1 LAAIRLPANGWTPR
15 DYQLPAWEALEGGV
29 KRALLVWARRHGK
42 DDVCLHYAA
51 TQTQERVGTYWHM
64 LPQAAQAR
72 KAIWDAVNPHTGRRR
87 IDEVFPREL
96 RATTREQD
104 MLIRFK
110 SGSSWQVLG
119 SDNYDNFVGS
129 PPVGVVFSEWALCD
143 PRAWSYV
150 RPILLE
156 NDGWALFN
164 STPRGQNHLHE
175 MYTAYEDDP
184 SWFVQRLR
192 ADQSGLFT
200 EKQLESERSEYIK
213 ESGADV
219 GDALFRQEYMCS
231 FEAPVVGAYYARL
244 LEEAE
249 GDGRISNVPFDP
261 AVPVYTAWD
270 LGIGDSTAIWFA
282 QVLGREVRLIDYYEA
297 SGVGLDHYV
306 AQLREGRRARYAYAE
321 HWLPHDADHKE
332 LSTGR
337 SRIETLRSLG
347 LEARVLPVARVED
360 GINAVRMLLPRVWID
375 KERCAE
381 GIKALKHYRSE
392 WDEKRKVLR
401 PRPLHDWSSHG
412 ADAMRYF
419 AQAYRDTWGNP
430 RKTYAED
437 LALPDM
443 GAV

>member
-1 LAAIRLPANGWTPR
+1 MPSWA
-15 DYQLPAWEALEGGV
+15 ALEAGI
-29 KRALLVWARRHGK
+29 KRALLVWPRRHGK
-42 DDVCLHYAA
+42 DDICLHYTA
-51 TQTQERVGTYWHM
+51 TQTQQRVGTYWHM

-72 KAIWDAVNPHTGRRR
+72 KAIWDAINPHTAKRR
-87 IDEVFPREL
+87 IDEVFPKGL

-119 SDNYDNFVGS
+119 SDNYDSFVGS

-156 NDGWALFN
+156 NDGFALFN
-164 STPRGQNHLHE
+164 GTPRGRNHHAT
-175 MYTAYEDDP
+175 MYEQYRDDP
-184 SWFVQRLR
+184 QWFVERLS
-192 ADQSGLFT
+192 ALDTGLFT
-200 EKQLESERSEYIK
+200 PAQLEAERAEYVL
-213 ESGADV
+213 ENGEDV
-219 GDALFRQEYMCS
+219 GEALFRQEYLCS
-231 FEAPVVGAYYARL
+231 FEAPVVGAYYAKL

-249 GDGRISNVPFDP
+249 EDGRISSVPFEPDQR
-261 AVPVYTAWD
+261 VYTAWD

-282 QVLGREVRLIDYYEA
+282 QVSGREIRLIDYYES

-306 AQLREGRRARYAYAE
+306 AKLREGRRARYTYAE
-321 HWLPHDADHKE
+321 HWLPHDAEHRE

-337 SRIETLRSLG
+337 SRLETLRNLG
-347 LEARVLPVARVED
+347 LEARVLPVARIED

-375 KERCAE
+375 KARCAE
-381 GIKALKHYRSE
+381 GIRALQHYRSE

-412 ADAMRYF
+412 ADALRYF
-419 AQAYRDTWGNP
+419 AQSYRDTWGRP
-430 RKTYAED
+430 GKSYSER
-437 LALPDM
+437 LDM
-443 GAV
+443 PEYGAV

>member
-1 LAAIRLPANGWTPR
+1 MTAIDLGYRPRDWQKELHRDGTRFKVVVIHRRGGKTVGAVMDMLDHAIRATNERPR
-15 DYQLPAWEALEGGV
+15 YAYIAPYYKQAKAVAWDYLKAFALKIPG
-29 KRALLVWARRHGK
+29 
-42 DDVCLHYAA
+42 
-51 TQTQERVGTYWHM
+51 
-64 LPQAAQAR
+64 AQA
-72 KAIWDAVNPHTGRRR
+72 N
-87 IDEVFPREL
+87 ESEL
-96 RATTREQD
+96 RVDLPNGARIQ
-104 MLIRFK
+104 LY
-110 SGSSWQVLG
+110 GA
-119 SDNYDNFVGS
+119 DNYDALRGIYLD
-129 PPVGVVFSEWALCD
+129 GVVLDEFGDMD
-143 PRAWSYV
+143 PRAWAEV
-150 RPILLE
+150 IRPALS
-156 NDGWALFN
+156 DRQGWATFIG
-164 STPRGQNHLHE
+164 TPKGQN
-175 MYTAYEDDP
+175 TFYELYQHAKEAEGW
-184 SWFVQRLR
+184 SARMLK
-192 ADQSGLFT
+192 ASESGLVAEDELRDARAVMT
-200 EKQLESERSEYIK
+200 EDQY
-213 ESGADV
+213 A
-219 GDALFRQEYMCS
+219 QEFECS
-231 FEAPVVGAYYARL
+231 FEAAIPGAYYAKL
-244 LEEAE
+244 IAEAE
-249 GDGRISNVPFDP
+249 EDGRISNVPFDP

-306 AQLREGRRARYAYAE
+306 ARLKEGRRARYTYAE

-337 SRIETLRSLG
+337 SRIETLRNLG
-347 LEARVLPVARVED
+347 MEARVLPVARVED
-360 GINAVRMLLPRVWID
+360 GINAVRLLLPRVWID

-419 AQAYRDTWGNP
+419 AQAYRDTWGNA